1 VTSFDETFSRELVFF
16 WPQET
21 DDFIAPIERKFIKVI
36 VKDLSVCPGIQ
47 IYRDT
52 A

>member
-21 DDFIAPIERKFIKVI
+21 DDFILKK
-36 VKDLSVCPGIQ
+36 C
-47 IYRDT
+47 RDI
-52 A
+52 AQF